1 MITAAAR
8 EAAATEQGAPIAKA
22 VIEALKE
29 RKLLVPMPE
38 LLIRLALAGRAA
50 ARRQAYRE
58 LIRDLEQPSI
68 EALDQLLAERAGDR
82 SHLGWIAEAPEGA
95 KLKNLKGLIARLEVL
110 RSAAIPDDRR
120 KTIHANRYG
129 IIARDA
135 RILHAREIR
144 RLTSERRYATLAA
157 FVIERQASITDLTI
171 DMFCKM
177 IGSNRRKAEIG
188 RTERRLKEAEVLDGV
203 ALEHL
208 KLGEA
213 LLAARAS
220 KTDLASAIAASL
232 GWDGLV
238 ASMAAARSVVHPD
251 RSNEFDELIKRHKS
265 LRKLGRLMF
274 RTFSFRSFR
283 ADDPI
288 LVAVDHLRALYG
300 GRKLPAQVPLA
311 FLTRKWRRCVRPNS
325 ADIDL
330 RAWEVAVLVH
340 LRERLRAGD
349 IWVEGSRAWRS
360 FEDYLLPRPIF
371 ELMRAEG
378 RLGLALPDSF
388 AE

>member
-1 MITAAAR
+1 
-8 EAAATEQGAPIAKA
+8 
-22 VIEALKE
+22 
-29 RKLLVPMPE
+29 
-38 LLIRLALAGRAA
+38 
-50 ARRQAYRE
+50 
-58 LIRDLEQPSI
+58 
-68 EALDQLLAERAGDR
+68 
-82 SHLGWIAEAPEGA
+82 
-95 KLKNLKGLIARLEVL
+95 
-110 RSAAIPDDRR
+110 
-120 KTIHANRYG
+120 
-129 IIARDA
+129 
-135 RILHAREIR
+135 
-144 RLTSERRYATLAA
+144 
-157 FVIERQASITDLTI
+157 
-171 DMFCKM
+171 MFCKM
-177 IGSNRRKAEIG
+177 IGSNRRKAEIS

-340 LRERLRAGD
+340 LRA
-349 IWVEGSRAWRS
+349 S
-360 FEDYLLPRPIF
+360 
-371 ELMRAEG
+371 EG
-378 RLGLALPDSF
+378 R
-388 AE
+388 